1 MAETENIIIKDTLD
15 GLGTDA
21 YSNYLAHA
29 LCLAGSCRLKYNGEE
44 RELQAGDLMIVR
56 KGKLVERIRPAD
68 DFRVKVI
75 YVTSEFIVL
84 STPLSNYGMKGQLAL
99 FRNPIMKLDAEQR
112 ELCRR
117 DFEMVEERAAGADRS
132 PFPPRLADSLRTDAD
147 HRLLRF
153 PFPSVRGRQYPAAK
167 RHHHEPLPQHAGERD
182 VPRTPRSEL
191 VCRQAVRHA
200 QIPVRSLPQ
209 DKRLCRQLLDKPLH
223 RARHLPPA
231 PRQVA
236 DLRPHLRPVRF
247 LVACLFQPL
256 RAATSGGKPDGV

>member
-1 MAETENIIIKDTLD
+1 MIGAATALAISDIPFNGPTAAVAVGWVDDKIVINPTE
-15 GLGTDA
+15 
-21 YSNYLAHA
+21 
-29 LCLAGSCRLKYNGEE
+29 
-44 RELQAGDLMIVR
+44 
-56 KGKLVERIRPAD
+56 
-68 DFRVKVI
+68 
-75 YVTSEFIVL
+75 
-84 STPLSNYGMKGQLAL
+84 
-99 FRNPIMKLDAEQR
+99 EQR
-112 ELCRR
+112 
-117 DFEMVEERAAGADRS
+117 
-132 PFPPRLADSLRTDAD
+132 
-147 HRLLRF
+147 
-153 PFPSVRGRQYPAAK
+153 
-167 RHHHEPLPQHAGERD
+167 HEPLPQHAGERD

>member
-68 DFRVKVI
+68 DFRVTVI

-99 FRNPIMKLDAEQR
+99 FLNHHEIE
-112 ELCRR
+112 CRTVGIVPSGLR
-117 DFEMVEERAAGADRS
+117 DGGSTAGTDRP

-153 PFPSVRGRQYPAAK
+153 PFPSVWGRQYPAAK